1 MSGKSEVLRMV
12 RNKLD
17 VMDDMF
23 NLILAL
29 KQANHERGQI
39 IGDLINECI
48 RNDHE
53 ISVLK
58 RNIKRLETRIFLR
71 KVF

>member
-1 MSGKSEVLRMV
+1 MM

-17 VMDDMF
+17 VMDDMYGV
-23 NLILAL
+23 IEAL

-39 IGDLINECI
+39 IGDLIDECI
-48 RNDHE
+48 KDNHE

-58 RNIKRLETRIFLR
+58 RNIKRLETRIFKR

>member
-1 MSGKSEVLRMV
+1 MM

-17 VMDDMF
+17 VMDDMYGV
-23 NLILAL
+23 IEAL

-39 IGDLINECI
+39 IGDLIDECV
-48 RNDHE
+48 RNNHE

-58 RNIKRLETRIFLR
+58 RNIKKLEARIFKR